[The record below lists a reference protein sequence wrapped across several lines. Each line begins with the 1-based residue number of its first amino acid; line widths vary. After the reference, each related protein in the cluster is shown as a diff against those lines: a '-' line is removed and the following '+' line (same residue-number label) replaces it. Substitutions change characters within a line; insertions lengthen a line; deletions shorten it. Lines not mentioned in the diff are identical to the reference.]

1 VTSHPYLQVLILAI
15 GGVAFLVGA
24 FVASF
29 LLRPRRPNDTKYTTY
44 ECGEEPVG
52 SAWFQFP
59 AQFYLI
65 ALLFV
70 VFEVEAVYL
79 IPWALKFGDFVHDA
93 AGHNVGTAWFAVVEM
108 AIFLGILLLGWV
120 YALRKGALEWLTD

>member
-1 VTSHPYLQVLILAI
+1 MTGHPYLQLLIMTV
-15 GGVAFLVGA
+15 GGIL
-24 FVASF
+24 FVAAAMIVSW
-29 LLRPRRPNDTKYTTY
+29 LLRPNRPSEVKSSTY

-70 VFEVEAVYL
+70 VFEVEAAFL
-79 IPWALKFGDFVHDA
+79 IPWALKLGDFLHHA
-93 AGHNVGTAWFAVVEM
+93 AAEGVGSPWFVVVEM
-108 AIFLGILLLGWV
+108 AIFLAILILGWV
-120 YALRKGALEWLTD
+120 YARRKGALEWIPE

>member
-1 VTSHPYLQVLILAI
+1 MTGHPYLQLLIMTV
-15 GGVAFLVGA
+15 GGIL
-24 FVASF
+24 FVAAAMIVSW
-29 LLRPRRPNDTKYTTY
+29 LLRPNRPSEVKSSTY

-70 VFEVEAVYL
+70 VFEVEAAFL
-79 IPWALKFGDFVHDA
+79 IPWALKLGDFLHHA
-93 AGHNVGTAWFAVVEM
+93 AAEGVGSPWFVVVEM
-108 AIFLGILLLGWV
+108 AIFLAILILGWV
-120 YALRKGALEWLTD
+120 YALRKGALEWITE